1 MPLYQYTCKSG
12 HTFEALVKMNLS
24 DEPSRCPVRESDP
37 AQPCNASVVRILSTP
52 AKLFPGADSW
62 RK

>member
-1 MPLYQYTCKSG
+1 MPLYNYECNQG
-12 HTFEALVKMNLS
+12 HKFESLVRMDLS
-24 DEPSRCPVRESDP
+24 DEPRYCPISETP
-37 AQPCNASVVRILSTP
+37 AKPCHAPVVRLLSAP

>member
-24 DEPSRCPVRESDP
+24 DEPSRCQVPEGTH
-37 AQPCNASVVRILSTP
+37 PCNAPVERLVSAP

>member
-1 MPLYQYTCKSG
+1 MPLYNYVCERG
-12 HTFEALVKMNLS
+12 HKFEALVKMNLS
-24 DEPSRCPVRESDP
+24 DEPERCTAHEGQPV
-37 AQPCNASVVRILSTP
+37 ACNARVVRTISAP